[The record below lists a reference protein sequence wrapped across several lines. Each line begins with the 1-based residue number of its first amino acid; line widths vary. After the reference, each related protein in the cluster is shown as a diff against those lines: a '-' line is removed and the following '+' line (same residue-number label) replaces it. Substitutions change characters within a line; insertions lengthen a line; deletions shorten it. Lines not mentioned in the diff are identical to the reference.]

1 MKVFGID
8 TLHYNSKKNTMFF
21 GESKLTNS
29 VELGIQQHTAE
40 LLLMDYKLSE
50 ECKLITLREN
60 DIRCKLGVVQEITK
74 FGRKLILNDNLSI
87 LNLKKEDLAF
97 NIAIVYFI
105 AHGEEFDYDLI
116 TKKIK
121 NFRKKIK
128 FKDIKVYCVTLP
140 IKNKEG
146 FNYIIGKLNI
156 AFRSFVQGTLFIS
169 LIIMILSSIFYG
181 IIGLP
186 SALLFGLICG
196 ITNIIPYIGPFIAFF
211 PGLIIAFQD
220 STFMAVKFVIVWFAV
235 QLLHGDLVIPRVM
248 GDRLQIHPITILIVL
263 LVMGDLMG
271 IVGVIFGIPIYTLV
285 KLLVTFI
292 FRKFK
297 QRYNKFYGD
306 KGEYEHSSFSEEDL
320 KASYTVSLL

>member
-1 MKVFGID
+1 MFFNQFEIIDKDLSHIQYRHIKINEESFNKIIIKSLFEDKDLYRYVTNYSEERVKQIEVDFPIKQLISLIKNLKKEYIKDCVPTQIKKKVCKELKAKLDGVIIDTKKSDWETKFNEYLDNDITGCDVLAEIILSKIIETRFGADVFVTKLAQTTNTNMKVFGID

-140 IKNKEG
+140 IKNKED
-146 FNYIIGKLNI
+146 
-156 AFRSFVQGTLFIS
+156 FI
-169 LIIMILSSIFYG
+169 
-181 IIGLP
+181 
-186 SALLFGLICG
+186 
-196 ITNIIPYIGPFIAFF
+196 
-211 PGLIIAFQD
+211 QK
-220 STFMAVKFVIVWFAV
+220 VEEVI
-235 QLLHGDLVIPRVM
+235 
-248 GDRLQIHPITILIVL
+248 
-263 LVMGDLMG
+263 
-271 IVGVIFGIPIYTLV
+271 
-285 KLLVTFI
+285 
-292 FRKFK
+292 
-297 QRYNKFYGD
+297 N
-306 KGEYEHSSFSEEDL
+306 EYE
-320 KASYTVSLL
+320 